1 MSRLNELRA
10 KVCYTFLYTLA
21 MQYRACHVDRIA
33 YSRLW
38 MLSTFNA
45 AAVYSMSKQ
54 TAFPALYSI
63 YIHHIGIK
71 KVIPRQQQFPPDKPA
86 MGLMAS
92 HQLSDEELKAY
103 QDATG
108 LSLEQLEQLYHRF
121 RALDRRQLGY
131 LTPTDLLRIPQLA
144 QNPLHRQIIDGFFA
158 NAAHTDRIDFG
169 EFVRTCA
176 TFMLPQF
183 APMPPEQ
190 RWDGRQQKL
199 RLLSHMFD
207 TKRSGH
213 IERSDFRRAMHY
225 MLNGT
230 AATAEKPNE
239 SLLASNGNKD
249 LQHQLQLLEE
259 QAFGRQQTL
268 PYALFEQR
276 FSAIDVQSRLAI
288 SKWLISELPE
298 EDEEA
303 ERQSVATE
311 GEHGTEEDLCVSEH
325 NTGRGA

>member
-1 MSRLNELRA
+1 MSCA
-10 KVCYTFLYTLA
+10 QKYATFFYTLA
-21 MQYRACHVDRIA
+21 MQYRACLVDRIPH
-33 YSRLW
+33 SRLW
-38 MLSTFNA
+38 MLYKFKA

-54 TAFPALYSI
+54 TVFPALYSI
-63 YIHHIGIK
+63 YIHPIGIK
-71 KVIPRQQQFPPDKPA
+71 KLIPRQQQFPPDYPA
-86 MGLMAS
+86 MGLIAS
-92 HQLSDEELKAY
+92 HPARDEELKAY

-108 LSLEQLEQLYHRF
+108 LSLEQLEQLYQRF
-121 RALDRRQLGY
+121 RALDRRQRGY

-158 NAAHTDRIDFG
+158 NAAHIDRIEFG

-207 TKRSGH
+207 TKHSGH
-213 IERSDFRRAMHY
+213 IERSDFRRAMRY
-225 MLNGT
+225 MLKGT
-230 AATAEKPNE
+230 ATTSTAEKPNE
-239 SLLASNGNKD
+239 SPKD

-259 QAFGRQQTL
+259 QVFGRQQTL
-268 PYALFEQR
+268 PYAQFEQR
-276 FSAIDVQSRLAI
+276 FSAIDVQSRLAVG
-288 SKWLISELPE
+288 KWLIFELPE
-298 EDEEA
+298 EDEKV
-303 ERQSVATE
+303 STE
-311 GEHGTEEDLCVSEH
+311 VEQGTEEKLCVTEH